1 MLTGTQVLWPEK
13 MDYYKLMV
21 IRVSDGEAAFNSE
34 LQNNPI
40 DPDNAAFN
48 PEWFDY
54 YEEELV
60 DFTDSRYLFVGSND
74 PSLGKNKKADTSSI
88 INLALDQYT
97 GYMYVEAASVER
109 RKPDVIIQDVF
120 EMNRRLKRD
129 YHRGFY
135 RFGVET
141 VQFQYFFKEVMAQL
155 SVELGVYPY

>member
-1 MLTGTQVLWPEK
+1 M
-13 MDYYKLMV
+13 
-21 IRVSDGEAAFNSE
+21 
-34 LQNNPI
+34 
-40 DPDNAAFN
+40 
-48 PEWFDY
+48 
-54 YEEELV
+54 

-74 PSLGKNKKADTSSI
+74 PSWGKTKGGHVSI

-141 VQFQYFFKEVMAQL
+141 VAVPILF
-155 SVELGVYPY
+155 